1 MTRPRPAAAV
11 ARLFVAALLAASFV
25 TALGPLAHPAPVA
38 ASTADTMESRI
49 LASINAERAK
59 YGLVALRVHSGL
71 VSLAGDRAAYMA
83 SIGSLLHISCLSCTL
98 NSRGIQWY
106 GAGEV
111 IASNNYPWGSWS
123 ADIVFKSWKNSST
136 HRALLLSSKFN
147 YIGIGVAYRS
157 ANSSTYAEAVLT
169 ESKDR
174 TNPWAKMSSVSR
186 SGTTVS
192 WSWTGA
198 DTTLQT
204 HTAGLKNFDV
214 QYRVD
219 SGTWTT
225 IRSGT
230 TAKSLSLTSRAHG
243 HYYSLRVRARD
254 NLGYV
259 SSYSAE
265 LRTWVP

>member
-1 MTRPRPAAAV
+1 MTRPRLAAAV
-11 ARLFVAALLAASFV
+11 PRLLIAALLAASFV

-49 LASINAERAK
+49 LGSINAERAR
-59 YGLVALRVHSGL
+59 YGLVPLRVHSGL
-71 VSLAGDRAAYMA
+71 VGLAGDRAAYMA
-83 SIGSLLHISCLSCTL
+83 SIGSLQHLSCLSCTL
-98 NSRGIQWY
+98 NSRGVQWY
-106 GAGEV
+106 GAGEA

-123 ADIVFKSWKNSST
+123 ADIVFKSWMSSST

-157 ANSSTYAEAVLT
+157 ANGSTYADAVLT
-169 ESKDR
+169 ESRDQTK
-174 TNPWAKMSSVSR
+174 PWARMSSVSR
-186 SGTTVS
+186 SSTTVS
-192 WSWTGA
+192 WAWTGA
-198 DTTLQT
+198 DITLQT
-204 HTAGLKNFDV
+204 HTAGLKSFDV

-219 SGTWTT
+219 SGSWTT

-230 TAKSLSLTSRAHG
+230 TARSLSLGSRAHG

-265 LRTWVP
+265 LRIWVP